1 MISVRTTS
9 TQSLLITTSL
19 LSGCT
24 AGEYTEVQG
33 LISTDND
40 VDIYEFFLEDG
51 WFDDFGVDFELHAI
65 STQTDFAIE
74 LRLIE
79 NYSGQT
85 EELLLTVNNLNSGG
99 LERAD
104 FEGD

>member
-51 WFDDFGVDFELHAI
+51 
-65 STQTDFAIE
+65 
-74 LRLIE
+74 
-79 NYSGQT
+79 
-85 EELLLTVNNLNSGG
+85 
-99 LERAD
+99 
-104 FEGD
+104 